1 MSAPTLRQYGRTWTW
16 PPPVPAAIAKHEEFR
31 SGALRGEAGP
41 AVSYGRLPQGYV
53 RLCEREAPTYV
64 VYSYATPIAWWSPA
78 GGWTVPDVR
87 YSVTTGRHQGYV
99 RTAMT
104 L

>member
-1 MSAPTLRQYGRTWTW
+1 
-16 PPPVPAAIAKHEEFR
+16 VPAAIAKHEPFR
-31 SGALRGEAGP
+31 SGALRGEDGP
-41 AVSYGRLPQGYV
+41 PASYGRLPEEYV
-53 RLCEREAPTYV
+53 RLCQAEAPTYV
-64 VYSYATPIAWWSPA
+64 VMSYATPIAWWNPA
-78 GGWTVPDVR
+78 SGWTVPDVR